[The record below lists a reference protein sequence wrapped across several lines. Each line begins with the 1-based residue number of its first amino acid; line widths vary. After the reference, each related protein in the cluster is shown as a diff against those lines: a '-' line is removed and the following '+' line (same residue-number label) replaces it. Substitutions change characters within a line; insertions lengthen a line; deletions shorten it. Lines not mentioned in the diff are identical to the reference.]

1 MNIQDKLTILL
12 PTYNRHDKL
21 ERCLRYIDSVGSPCE
36 IHILDSSE
44 THFNH
49 TAFTELFERNHI
61 TYKTFNSDIVVVD
74 KIYQGLLAVKTPYVV
89 LWADDDFMV
98 LPTLQECVQFLED
111 NKDYSGALGE
121 QCYFIMD
128 DKTPHSTIIKSFWRQ
143 ARQQQG
149 YIKENAFDRL
159 MDYYSTLLM
168 TLYWFVQRTENV
180 IQNIKWCVENR
191 FNYCY
196 GQEIL
201 ASFMLLQGKV
211 RCLPILSMVR
221 EVHVRQETN
230 AVRTNRMWGKNWKE
244 LLKHPDNHYHRV
256 WMQALVEKLVT
267 TKSISYNKAEAMAE
281 QVIDSYFAWIEN
293 VHGLKPFVKIRRKI
307 RQIIGWVL
315 FPLKLLYRLTRR
327 QEARMFLQHSDPYY
341 KNAAPIYE
349 AIIHT
354 GDT

>member
-143 ARQQQG
+143 ARQQG
-149 YIKENAFDRL
+149 YVKENAVDRL
-159 MDYYSTLLM
+159 MDYYSNPPI

-180 IQNIKWCVENR
+180 IQNIKWCVETY
-191 FNYCY
+191 FNYYY
-196 GQEIL
+196 GEIVL
-201 ASFMLLQGKV
+201 GSCMLLQGKV
-211 RCLPILSMVR
+211 CCLPVLSMVR
-221 EVHVRQETN
+221 EAHAGQDSANKVPL
-230 AVRTNRMWGKNWKE
+230 WGLDWKAI
-244 LLKHPDNHYHRV
+244 LKHPDNNAYRRWGEIVADYLITVNNMPPSEAKDTAEEMIDAYFSYLENRSPKLHTKIYRGII
-256 WMQALVEKLVT
+256 MQCLLPLRLVSRL
-267 TKSISYNKAEAMAE
+267 I
-281 QVIDSYFAWIEN
+281 
-293 VHGLKPFVKIRRKI
+293 RKI
-307 RQIIGWVL
+307 FFKGQRKEMRKLMQ
-315 FPLKLLYRLTRR
+315 LKD
-327 QEARMFLQHSDPYY
+327 F
-341 KNAAPIYE
+341 APIYN
-349 AIIHT
+349 AIIHARKHIEK
-354 GDT
+354 